1 MCCLTRS
8 LPVRSSCIA
17 ALATLFCGLLAGNA
31 ACGDPPNIL
40 LIVADDH
47 GYADLGCSGIVS
59 DVRTPNLDRLAVQ
72 GTRFLQAYATSP
84 ICNASRIGL
93 MTGCHP
99 ARQGCFWYGGK
110 GLHRED
116 LPTIAELLKK
126 AGYAN
131 GYFGKFHYGGAKAH
145 QIDSRSFPMNHGFKA
160 FYGFGGGRK
169 HYLIHS
175 AEVES
180 TFLQIQIEQARFGPS
195 LQQGAMWRN
204 RNQVDQSGFTTELF
218 GKQARSFIEKNREKP
233 FFVQLSFNAIH
244 NFTHQLPEEYL
255 KANNLKGYYDWDAAS
270 EDYEE
275 WYRRSR
281 KPNNPEGR
289 AHYLGQLHFLDV
301 EVGRILN
308 YLDLTG
314 LRNNTLVIYIGDNG
328 GSTPI
333 YANNGP
339 LRGSKYTLYEGGLRV
354 PLIISWPGTIQSG
367 RLSGNVVSAMD
378 LFPTICA
385 AAGVGVPENL
395 DGQDIL
401 PLLTGEAPS
410 LQHKTLIWDT
420 SHESAVRQGKWKL
433 RTAKSNEHAK
443 RQGVDLELGEFLY
456 DLNSDPGEAK
466 NLAKAHPDILARL
479 KKTHADWRTSLKD
492 R

>member
-1 MCCLTRS
+1 M
-8 LPVRSSCIA
+8 
-17 ALATLFCGLLAGNA
+17 
-31 ACGDPPNIL
+31 
-40 LIVADDH
+40 
-47 GYADLGCSGIVS
+47 
-59 DVRTPNLDRLAVQ
+59 
-72 GTRFLQAYATSP
+72 
-84 ICNASRIGL
+84 
-93 MTGCHP
+93 
-99 ARQGCFWYGGK
+99 
-110 GLHRED
+110 
-116 LPTIAELLKK
+116 
-126 AGYAN
+126 
-131 GYFGKFHYGGAKAH
+131 
-145 QIDSRSFPMNHGFKA
+145 
-160 FYGFGGGRK
+160 
-169 HYLIHS
+169 
-175 AEVES
+175 
-180 TFLQIQIEQARFGPS
+180 
-195 LQQGAMWRN
+195 
-204 RNQVDQSGFTTELF
+204 
-218 GKQARSFIEKNREKP
+218 
-233 FFVQLSFNAIH
+233 
-244 NFTHQLPEEYL
+244 
-255 KANNLKGYYDWDAAS
+255 
-270 EDYEE
+270 
-275 WYRRSR
+275 
-281 KPNNPEGR
+281 
-289 AHYLGQLHFLDV
+289 HFLDV

-354 PLIISWPGTIQSG
+354 PLIISWPGKIQSG

-395 DGQDIL
+395 DGQNIL

-433 RTAKSNEHAK
+433 HTAKSNEHAK

-466 NLAKAHPDILARL
+466 NLSKTHPDILARL
-479 KKTHADWRTSLKD
+479 KKTHADWRTSLKG